1 VKAKASPMTPIKNHM
16 PGTTE
21 EIAVRLAKRVVAN
34 AVEAGMPDDEVQAM
48 RARML
53 KWLGIIKAFEVDR
66 FEIRTDEKMERSQR
80 LELLSTMDEQLNKAR
95 EEIFGE

>member
-1 VKAKASPMTPIKNHM
+1 
-16 PGTTE
+16 
-21 EIAVRLAKRVVAN
+21 
-34 AVEAGMPDDEVQAM
+34 M

-80 LELLSTMDEQLNKAR
+80 LELLYTMDEQLNKAR
-95 EEIFGE
+95 VEIFGE